1 MENIIKMV
9 LSIDQKATTTMKE
22 AHDLLEIRDKD
33 IQRKIEAMRLEIIEK
48 AKNDSKILLESTV
61 READIEAEN
70 IRNQTKEEC
79 YKLEEKFLEIK
90 DKLENQLFSQ
100 IFN

>member
-1 MENIIKMV
+1 
-9 LSIDQKATTTMKE
+9 
-22 AHDLLEIRDKD
+22 
-33 IQRKIEAMRLEIIEK
+33 
-48 AKNDSKILLESTV
+48 LLESTV